1 MTPGT
6 FVSTLGDVNLE
17 NVFNPYA
24 NRCPTYDKNDAPQI
38 RSAILKSLL
47 RAAWVTELDAIWIGR
62 DLGYKG
68 GRRTGLA
75 LTDDVHLS
83 VHAQRWDVK
92 AERPTNGKAVAERTA
107 SVVWKLL
114 AGIDVPIFLWNVFPF
129 HPHSAG
135 KPFSNRSHNS
145 KERSVGEEFLDE
157 LISLLRPRRLV
168 AIGNDAM
175 NSVIRIGGSR
185 EVVKVRHPSYGGN
198 RQFVGQLRELYEV
211 RLADHQRD
219 LL

>member
-1 MTPGT
+1 MTPRI
-6 FVSTLGDVNLE
+6 FVSTIRDVTLE

-24 NRCPTYDKNDAPQI
+24 NRCPIHDKNDAPQI
-38 RSAILKSLL
+38 RSTVLTSLL
-47 RAAWVTELDAIWIGR
+47 RAARVTELDAIWIGR

-83 VHAQRWDVK
+83 AHAQRWDVK
-92 AERPTNGKAVAERTA
+92 AERPTIGEAVAERTA
-107 SVVWKLL
+107 SVVWNLL
-114 AGIDVPIFLWNVFPF
+114 ARIDAPIFLWNVFPF
-129 HPHSAG
+129 HPHFAL
-135 KPFSNRSHNS
+135 KPFSNRSHNA
-145 KERSVGEEFLDE
+145 KERRVGEEILDE
-157 LISLLRPRRLV
+157 LIRFLRPRRLV

-185 EVVKVRHPSYGGN
+185 EVVKVRHPSFGGN
-198 RQFVGQLRELYEV
+198 IQFVEQLRELYEV
-211 RLADHQRD
+211 RLANHQHD